1 MTPENDQP
9 AAPPPDGDPPRSE
22 QPLSEQPPEPAPAA
36 ASPSDDTVAASA
48 DEAAGSPPAEE
59 LAVAPPPR
67 RGWSGA
73 ALVGAAILGAVI
85 ALAGF
90 VLVSPFVPRDDASAL
105 DARLAAIELQLR
117 DLAPPVPPA
126 PPPAADTRA
135 LDEMANRLAKLE
147 GAAGAA
153 GPATA
158 GGADLENRLAG
169 LEGEV
174 KAFNDTIGA
183 LGRRADEAM
192 AAARE
197 ARTRAEATAA
207 ALAALTQKVADA
219 PALARKELEGFDQ
232 RVAALERGG
241 KALQGELAK
250 RSAAESGDRAVQLTL
265 AATALNAAVERGEPF
280 APELATARA
289 LAADPKV
296 LAPLE
301 PFAASGVPSAAT
313 LARELAQLAP
323 SLRPAAPAPREGFL
337 QRLQRNA
344 EKLVRVNPVEE
355 PAGNESSAIM
365 GRVEI
370 KAGQGDLAGALAELM
385 KLPPAER
392 AAAEPWIK
400 KAQAR
405 MAAIE
410 ASRRFAAG
418 AQAGLG
424 K

>member
-22 QPLSEQPPEPAPAA
+22 QPLSEQPPEPAL
-36 ASPSDDTVAASA
+36 PSDDTVVASTA
-48 DEAAGSPPAEE
+48 DEAAGSPAAEE
-59 LAVAPPPR
+59 LAPVPPPR
-67 RGWSGA
+67 RGRSGA

-117 DLAPPVPPA
+117 DLASSVPPA
-126 PPPAADTRA
+126 SPPAADTRA
-135 LDEMANRLAKLE
+135 LDEMAGRLAKLE
-147 GAAGAA
+147 AAAGAA
-153 GPATA
+153 GPASA

-174 KAFNDTIGA
+174 KALNDTIAA
-183 LGRRADEAM
+183 LGRRSDETV

-197 ARTRAEATAA
+197 ARTRAETTAA

-219 PALARKELEGFDQ
+219 PAVARKELEGFDQ

-250 RSAAESGDRAVQLTL
+250 RSAAESGDRAVQLAL

-280 APELATARA
+280 APELATAKA
-289 LAADPKV
+289 LAADPKA

-301 PFAASGVPSAAT
+301 PFAASGVPGAAT

-355 PAGNESSAIM
+355 PAGNDASAVV
-365 GRVEI
+365 GRIEV
-370 KAGQGDLAGALAELM
+370 KAGQGDLAGALAELT

-400 KAQAR
+400 KVQAR